1 MKSTQIHARTTTVK
15 EQQKS
20 KKSRNC
26 KTHTAFR
33 LLLLLLFLLAA
44 YSCAA
49 RTAYYIIGCV
59 VDVFSPS
66 SVSLSLSLPLSCLER
81 ATEPVCLRGPWAWLA
96 IFEKAEG

>member
-33 LLLLLLFLLAA
+33 LLLLLLLLFLLAA

-66 SVSLSLSLPLSCLER
+66 SVSLSLSAPFMSREGYGACVPAGAL
-81 ATEPVCLRGPWAWLA
+81 GLA
-96 IFEKAEG
+96 CNF